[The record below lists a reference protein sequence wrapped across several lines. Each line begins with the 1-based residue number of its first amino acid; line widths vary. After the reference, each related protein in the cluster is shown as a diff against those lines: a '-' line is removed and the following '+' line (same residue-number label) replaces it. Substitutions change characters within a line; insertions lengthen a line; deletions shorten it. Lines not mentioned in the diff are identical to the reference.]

1 MHNTTVLHQPVFAG
15 FSSCFVHVS
24 LCWEEIQPIDYY
36 FIYSRGSSVYPAYFN
51 RQPQTR
57 TQSRCPDTNTVEAY
71 RAGLGS
77 THSSRVALS
86 TSLLQL
92 TISGSSNERS
102 WQQCN
107 RCWDCLFSQ
116 PISRQLLP
124 FHLYSISKPEPDG
137 RISLLCFEYWVI
149 LLLLRGSDN
158 KTQIYSQWGIMDQVL

>member
-36 FIYSRGSSVYPAYFN
+36 FIYSRGSNVYPAYFN
-51 RQPQTR
+51 RQPKTR
-57 TQSRCPDTNTVEAY
+57 THSRCPDANTVKAY
-71 RAGLGS
+71 TVGPGS
-77 THSSRVALS
+77 TRVAVS
-86 TSLLQL
+86 TSLLQP
-92 TISGSSNERS
+92 TISGSSNEQS

-107 RCWDCLFSQ
+107 RCWDCLFSEL
-116 PISRQLLP
+116 ISRQPLP
-124 FHLYSISKPEPDG
+124 FHLYSISKQEHDG
-137 RISLLCFEYWVI
+137 RISLLCFEYLVI